1 MPLDYRLGT
10 GYTEL
15 QENCMKKID
24 KEKKLTVL
32 GKETVFDGFLK
43 FTEDLHIQ
51 GSFSGAIDAQ
61 GFLLIEKGAVCKTQ
75 YIRAASIII
84 EGTVYGSLT
93 AADKIEMRT
102 GSIVHGDVRAAR
114 IKIADGVSFEGAVQM
129 IRDNAGVEGNLFSMH
144 PEQLKQKLRG

>member
-1 MPLDYRLGT
+1 
-10 GYTEL
+10 
-15 QENCMKKID
+15 MKKID

-61 GFLLIEKGAVCKTQ
+61 GFLLIEKGAVCRTQ

-84 EGTVYGSLT
+84 EGTVYGSVT
-93 AADKIEMRT
+93 AADKIELRT
-102 GSIVHGDVRAAR
+102 GSMVRGDVRAAR
-114 IKIADGVSFEGAVQM
+114 IKIADGVSFEGAVHM
-129 IRDNAGVEGNLFSMH
+129 IQDTAGAENSLFSLQ
-144 PEQLKQKLRG
+144 PDQLKQKLRS

>member
-1 MPLDYRLGT
+1 
-10 GYTEL
+10 
-15 QENCMKKID
+15 MKKIN
-24 KEKKLTVL
+24 KEKKITVL
-32 GKETVFDGFLK
+32 GKGTVFNGFLK

-93 AADKIEMRT
+93 AADKIEMKS
-102 GSIVHGDVRAAR
+102 GSIVHGDVRAVH
-114 IKIADGVSFEGAVQM
+114 IKIADDVSFEGAVHM
-129 IRDNAGVEGNLFSMH
+129 IRDTAAIDGNIFSMH
-144 PEQLKQKLRG
+144 TDQFKQKLRT

>member
-1 MPLDYRLGT
+1 MR
-10 GYTEL
+10 
-15 QENCMKKID
+15 KAD

-32 GKETVFDGFLK
+32 GKETVFGGFLK

-61 GFLLIEKGAVCKTQ
+61 GFLLIEKTAECRVQ
-75 YIRAASIII
+75 YIRAASIIV

-93 AADKIEMRT
+93 AADKIEMKPGCVIR
-102 GSIVHGDVRAAR
+102 GDVRAAR

-129 IRDNAGVEGNLFSMH
+129 LRDTSGIEENIFSTH
-144 PEQLKQKLRG
+144 PNQLKQKLRT